1 MCANFGFGAL
11 GEAAIS
17 GVVPTG
23 PGRCLERRCRRVRSA
38 PARAGTAWRRLA
50 LRLAHPLARRAH
62 DPTVRRSWVDRPAP
76 ALGPR
81 PLRLVRAARLAPD
94 HGRPRTSPA
103 PPPAHRSVG
112 GYGG

>member
-11 GEAAIS
+11 GEAAIF

-23 PGRCLERRCRRVRSA
+23 PGRCLERRSRRARPA
-38 PARAGTAWRRLA
+38 PATAGTAWRRLA
-50 LRLAHPLARRAH
+50 FRLVRPLARPTH
-62 DPTVRRSWVDRPAP
+62 DPMVRRWWVDRPAP

-81 PLRLVRAARLAPD
+81 PLRPVRAARLAPD

-103 PPPAHRSVG
+103 PPPA
-112 GYGG
+112 